1 MSAKVT
7 WSVIK
12 FPEDNDAVEA
22 VPSRWLVGN
31 KCKWPPYPP
40 NSKKLIEAIEKSEM
54 PSETW
59 QEFTIIPFRNN
70 IYDDY
75 EAVSLPDP
83 PPEPAFIQK
92 LINNVEDSSSL
103 QGAIDSDSYQDINP
117 NGSSSKF
124 MAPSPIC
131 RKTQKVRNDQQP
143 TYIEVQQ
150 PMLDKNCDKTVVHT
164 LETPNQKEI
173 GVKDVYNLLLRL
185 TRKQELLQLVVTDI
199 KESLIKMETV
209 LLRNHQVDVETGD
222 AESISLKFNLPID
235 GVEKLKEFEA
245 YFIENE
251 KAFKK
256 AVHEVSQLGG
266 KHLYDF
272 IYRAGRTLITN
283 SFASKFSYLGK
294 RQKESFKILKMNNL
308 LIESAM
314 HLHKQ
319 ATVKDVEVEISK
331 WLKRAAERAK
341 NEKE

>member
-251 KAFKK
+251 KAF
-256 AVHEVSQLGG
+256 
-266 KHLYDF
+266 
-272 IYRAGRTLITN
+272 
-283 SFASKFSYLGK
+283 
-294 RQKESFKILKMNNL
+294 
-308 LIESAM
+308 
-314 HLHKQ
+314 
-319 ATVKDVEVEISK
+319 
-331 WLKRAAERAK
+331 
-341 NEKE
+341 

>member
-75 EAVSLPDP
+75 ATAKKKVKKALATSDLDESDSAPRSGKRKIKFRRTYSYSSVEEEALSLPDP

-173 GVKDVYNLLLRL
+173 GVKDVY
-185 TRKQELLQLVVTDI
+185 
-199 KESLIKMETV
+199 
-209 LLRNHQVDVETGD
+209 
-222 AESISLKFNLPID
+222 
-235 GVEKLKEFEA
+235 
-245 YFIENE
+245 
-251 KAFKK
+251 
-256 AVHEVSQLGG
+256 
-266 KHLYDF
+266 
-272 IYRAGRTLITN
+272 
-283 SFASKFSYLGK
+283 SKC
-294 RQKESFKILKMNNL
+294 
-308 LIESAM
+308 
-314 HLHKQ
+314 
-319 ATVKDVEVEISK
+319 
-331 WLKRAAERAK
+331 
-341 NEKE
+341 